1 MRESQRFRDKYCI
14 RHSFNRH
21 RNLTGNID
29 KRVLE
34 KFAKEAK
41 ELNRESWFYSWAMDT
56 NQDERAKVNIMLLIH
71 WFILGYHC
79 RMWNSNFCDAK

>member
-1 MRESQRFRDKYCI
+1 MPESLRFRDKYCI
-14 RHSFNRH
+14 LWLFDRH

-56 NQDERAKVNIMLLIH
+56 NQDERAKVK
-71 WFILGYHC
+71 
-79 RMWNSNFCDAK
+79 NSHSLMHGSRESLSSVG